1 VTTSAR
7 PNVDR
12 EFLRRLAVST
22 AVASSERTAV
32 PTLRPATVVDS
43 TEGVASVILD
53 GDDSPVL
60 AEVLVPEPLP
70 DDRVMVLLQPPSGA
84 FVVGYVGASRDRW
97 GSGGGG
103 GGGGSWK
110 AAARLATSGNVTLSG
125 TAAIDGTTPVAGD
138 RVLVKGQTTAADNG
152 IYVVAS
158 GTWTR
163 ATDAASG
170 ADLLGATVVVTEGTL
185 YRDTTWVCTTNA
197 PITVGTTAITWA
209 PLGAPEVNV
218 STGGPTTRI
227 GELLWVDTDATLPA
241 PVSTGWQLLTL
252 TPPWVNYGGWAPAS
266 IRRIGDVVELRG
278 LVQPNGAGASTTI
291 ADVPAPTAGSL
302 IFLGAADMTGGG
314 QSFCRMDVGTNGKL
328 VNGAAVLSYLSLS
341 QIRYSVA

>member
-43 TEGVASVILD
+43 AEGVASVILD

-103 GGGGSWK
+103 
-110 AAARLATSGNVTLSG
+110 ATE
-125 TAAIDGTTPVAGD
+125 
-138 RVLVKGQTTAADNG
+138 VLVNTDQPTD
-152 IYVVAS
+152 
-158 GTWTR
+158 R
-163 ATDAASG
+163 AE
-170 ADLLGATVVVTEGTL
+170 L
-185 YRDTTWVCTTNA
+185 
-197 PITVGTTAITWA
+197 
-209 PLGAPEVNV
+209 
-218 STGGPTTRI
+218 
-227 GELLWVDTDATLPA
+227 LLWVDTDATLPA